1 LSLKISKEAA
11 NDFKFAAML
20 MQNVTLQTVKDLLA
34 LCSHNNDVTFQEEAK
49 KALLKGIEM
58 ISET

>member
-1 LSLKISKEAA
+1 
-11 NDFKFAAML
+11 
-20 MQNVTLQTVKDLLA
+20 MQNATLQTVKDLLA